1 LPGHWRGGL
10 GPPLSMPVLLGWVNT
25 DYLVFSLFIVC
36 LFLVQNVWRYLAQV
50 VFLWADYP
58 FCHRRSTEENSLLP
72 SNVASSCLRPPPE
85 PALFVCL
92 ISSPNAVWYSI
103 MCWYITFSFTV
114 AFSDW
119 LHITIYF
126 SARCV
131 VSNHTCKGSG
141 LFIDSMLLALNFFGW
156 CKMYHTTLYTLSL
169 NIMYS
174 SLQHQQPCS
183 CVFFVALNAV
193 FLFVLCLTAP
203 CLLQLC

>member
-1 LPGHWRGGL
+1 
-10 GPPLSMPVLLGWVNT
+10 
-25 DYLVFSLFIVC
+25 
-36 LFLVQNVWRYLAQV
+36 VQNVWRYLAQV

-103 MCWYITFSFTV
+103 MCWYITFIFTV

-126 SARCV
+126 SAQCI

-183 CVFFVALNAV
+183 CVCFVALNAV

-203 CLLQLC
+203 CFAPALLRTHSFVFVAVHETRCVSVCICCPRYGCTLLGALTVG